1 MRERQYSEAL
11 SNLAGD
17 KCVGDE
23 ITALVHRYEATLYQ
37 FLMPLLGSRD
47 EALDVL
53 QDTFIRCYEQ
63 LAAGKEIQGSWLF
76 KVARN
81 RAIDLQREKGRGRS
95 LAIRL
100 HTNTSSATTDDHAR
114 VTRALGRLSGNDQ
127 ELLLLCEVDGLCARD
142 IGAILDIR
150 PGAVY
155 TRLFRARERLRRALT
170 LQMENNHHDT

>member
-1 MRERQYSEAL
+1 MHEWGYVKAV

-17 KCVGDE
+17 KRVEDE
-23 ITALVHRYEATLYQ
+23 TTALIHRYEAALYQ
-37 FLMPLLGSRD
+37 FLMPLLASRD

-63 LAAGKEIQGSWLF
+63 LAAGKEIQGAWLF

-100 HTNTSSATTDDHAR
+100 HTNTPSATTDDHAP
-114 VTRALGRLSGNDQ
+114 VTRALRILSSNDQ

-142 IGAILDIR
+142 IAAILNIR
-150 PGAVY
+150 PAAVY
-155 TRLFRARERLRRALT
+155 TRLFRARERLRHALT
-170 LQMENNHHDT
+170 LQMETNHET

>member
-1 MRERQYSEAL
+1 MHERKYSEAA

-17 KCVGDE
+17 KRVE
-23 ITALVHRYEATLYQ
+23 VEATALVHRYEAALYQ

-47 EALDVL
+47 EALDAL
-53 QDTFIRCYEQ
+53 QDTFVRCYEQ
-63 LAAGKEIQGSWLF
+63 LAAGKEVQGAWLF

-100 HTNTSSATTDDHAR
+100 HTNASSATTDDHAH
-114 VTRALGRLSGNDQ
+114 VTRALRRLSGNDQ

-142 IGAILDIR
+142 IGVILNIR
-150 PGAVY
+150 PTAVY
-155 TRLFRARERLRRALT
+155 TRLFRARERLRHALT
-170 LQMENNHHDT
+170 LQMENNHEP